1 MYRPELLPSSA
12 DLGARIERAEHAVH
26 VADARVVAAHD
37 SLRQHWKSKGPGV
50 IVAVLGTLVAGS
62 LLRPRAA
69 RAAGR
74 GDRSAAWRLALP
86 LLGLIETPLRAALGA
101 LITRL
106 AARNP
111 HAELPTAPAIDLHK
125 YAGLWH
131 EIARL
136 PMKFEQPGDRDIT
149 AHYQL
154 LDDGVKVTNRCVRDG
169 RAIEAVGRARA
180 DPRNSAKLKVSFA
193 PSILNAL
200 PFVWAD
206 YWILSVAN
214 DYSVAMVGTP
224 DRTCLWL
231 LARQPFVSHSV
242 MDAFLTRANA
252 LGFDVDRLIY
262 AEDLSAPRET
272 EPDELATVAEPPPV
286 AIG

>member
-1 MYRPELLPSSA
+1 MFRPEMLPSSA
-12 DLGARIERAEHAVH
+12 DLGARIERAEQAVQ
-26 VADARVVAAHD
+26 VADARVLAAHN
-37 SLRQHWKSKGPGV
+37 SLRENWKSRAPGV
-50 IVAVLGTLVAGS
+50 AVAILGTLLAGS
-62 LLRPRAA
+62 LLRPRSAH
-69 RAAGR
+69 RAG
-74 GDRSAAWRLALP
+74 GSASSAWRLVLP
-86 LLGLIETPLRAALGA
+86 LLGLVEAPIRAAA
-101 LITRL
+101 ATLIAGL
-106 AARNP
+106 AARKT
-111 HAELPTAPAIDLHK
+111 HAELPTAPSIDLEK

-136 PMKFEQPGDRDIT
+136 PMKFEKPGDRDIT

-154 LDDGVKVTNRCVRDG
+154 FDDGVRITNRCVREG
-169 RAIEAVGRARA
+169 RLVEAIGKARA
-180 DPRNSAKLKVSFA
+180 EPANSAKLEVSFA

-224 DRTCLWL
+224 DRACLWL

-262 AEDLSAPRET
+262 AEHSSAPRRT
-272 EPDELATVAEPPPV
+272 GADELSTIAEPPPV
-286 AIG
+286 AVG